1 MTYTDMENKSLET
14 VCASKRVRIEAIHKN
29 DADAMNRI
37 IDEESIYIN
46 GSVKIYDR
54 ELYVKAVPTHELTYS
69 SDLEPIATD
78 HRVDGERRSFTFATC
93 ACGERGEPSGN
104 SWRGSRRCCG
114 TRRSGRARSVT
125 E

>member
-14 VCASKRVRIEAIHKN
+14 MCASKRVRIEAIHKN

-54 ELYVKAVPTHELTYS
+54 ELYVKVVSTHELTYS

-78 HRVDGERRSFTFATC
+78 HRVDGERRSFTFAH
-93 ACGERGEPSGN
+93 ARVASA
-104 SWRGSRRCCG
+104 GSRVETLGVAVVDVVERADPG
-114 TRRSGRARSVT
+114 GRAA
-125 E
+125 